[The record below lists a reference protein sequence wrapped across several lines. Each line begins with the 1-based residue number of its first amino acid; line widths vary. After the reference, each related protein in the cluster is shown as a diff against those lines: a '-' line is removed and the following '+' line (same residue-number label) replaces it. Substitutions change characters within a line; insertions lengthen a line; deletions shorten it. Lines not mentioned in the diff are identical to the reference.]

1 MDLINYILEFL
12 LQDKAYVK
20 YVGYTK
26 DASEWKNYKVVI
38 VPSEFFD
45 YHKAGTPLMPHTPL
59 QTLDGM
65 PILFGEAMPP
75 EVAQSSQSVSNTN
88 APKVIKADLVASAF
102 FLLSRYEEKIN
113 TRRDHH
119 GRFSAIESILTKE
132 KILDRPIVDEY
143 GCFLRQALREAGVNI
158 PEPKAEMSVTLTHDV
173 DVPFVYRSIVSI
185 LGGIKRGEFKT
196 LFKSFFKSLEKNP
209 FYTFPWLLE
218 QDEKLENA
226 RKIYFLRSPLFPEY
240 YDRPYLKIDSRD
252 MRSLIKTLQ
261 NHNVELGLHAS
272 YASAEHLELVSQE
285 KVSIEQTINKP
296 LTTNRNHYLRLTSN
310 NQLDA
315 LAEAGIKED
324 FTIGF
329 AEMPGFRMGT
339 CRPVKYINPDT
350 LEVTDLVLH
359 PLTMMDGSFSKYS
372 QMGYTKAY
380 ETACRLID
388 EVRKHGGEL
397 VMLWHNSEVRKGN
410 YHRQLYKNLISYIK
424 NEKK

>member
-1 MDLINYILEFL
+1 MDLISYILEFL

-45 YHKAGTPLMPHTPL
+45 SHKAGMPLMPHTPL
-59 QTLDGM
+59 QTLEGM
-65 PILFGEAMPP
+65 PILFGTP
-75 EVAQSSQSVSNTN
+75 SISKTKDCTIIN
-88 APKVIKADLVASAF
+88 ADLVASAF

-158 PEPKAEMSVTLTHDV
+158 SGPKAHTVGSGSTEMTVTLTHDV
-173 DVPFVYRSIVSI
+173 DVPFVYRSIVSV
-185 LGGIKRGEFKT
+185 LGAIRRGEFKT
-196 LFKSFFKSLEKNP
+196 LFQSIFKSLEKNP
-209 FYTFPWLLE
+209 FFTFPWLLE
-218 QDEKLENA
+218 QDCILENA

-240 YDRPYLKIDSRD
+240 YDRPYLRINSRD
-252 MRSLIKTLQ
+252 MRSLIKTLLK
-261 NHNVELGLHAS
+261 HNVELGLHAS
-272 YASAEHLELVSQE
+272 YASAEHLELIKQE
-285 KVSIEQTINKP
+285 KDSIEKVIGKK
-296 LTTNRNHYLRLTSN
+296 LTTNRNHYLRLISN

-315 LAEAGIKED
+315 LVEAGIKED

-339 CRPVKYINPDT
+339 CRPVHYINPDT
-350 LEVTDLVLH
+350 LEVTNLLLH

-372 QMGYTKAY
+372 QMGYAEAY
-380 ETACRLID
+380 DTACRLID

-397 VMLWHNSEVRKGN
+397 VLLWHNSEVRKGN

-424 NEKK
+424 SEKK

>member
-1 MDLINYILEFL
+1 MISYILEFL

-45 YHKAGTPLMPHTPL
+45 YHNSGTPLMPHTPL
-59 QTLDGM
+59 QTFEGM
-65 PILFGEAMPP
+65 PILFGEVMPP

-113 TRRDHH
+113 TRRERH
-119 GRFSAIESILTKE
+119 GRFSAKESILTKE

-143 GCFLRQALREAGVNI
+143 GCFLRQTLREAGVNI
-158 PEPKAEMSVTLTHDV
+158 PEPKQEMSVTLTHDV
-173 DVPFVYRSIVSI
+173 DVPFVYRNIVSI
-185 LGGIKRGEFKT
+185 LGGIRRGEFKT
-196 LFKSFFKSLEKNP
+196 LFKSLFKSLEQNP
-209 FYTFPWLLE
+209 LYTFPWLLE
-218 QDEKLENA
+218 QDARLENA
-226 RKIYFLRSPLFPEY
+226 RKIYFLRSPLFSEY
-240 YDRPYLKIDSRD
+240 YDRPYLRIDSRD
-252 MRSLIKTLQ
+252 MRALIKTLQ

-272 YASAEHLELVSQE
+272 YASAEHLELIKQE
-285 KVSIEQTINKP
+285 KDSIEQTINKP

-310 NQLDA
+310 EQLDT
-315 LAEAGIKED
+315 LLKAGIKED

-350 LEVTDLVLH
+350 LEVHDLLLH

-372 QMGYTKAY
+372 QMGYAEAY
-380 ETACRLID
+380 EAACHLID
-388 EVRKHGGEL
+388 EVKKHGGEL
-397 VMLWHNSEVRKGN
+397 VLLWHNSEVRKGN
-410 YHRQLYKNLISYIK
+410 YHRRLYKNIISYIK
-424 NEKK
+424 SEKK

>member
-12 LQDKAYVK
+12 LQNKAYVK

-45 YHKAGTPLMPHTPL
+45 YHRANTPLAPHTPL
-59 QTLDGM
+59 ATLEGT
-65 PILFGEAMPP
+65 PILFGTPSISRSKDL
-75 EVAQSSQSVSNTN
+75 V
-88 APKVIKADLVASAF
+88 VIKADLVASAF
-102 FLLSRYEEKIN
+102 YLLSRYEERIN
-113 TRRDHH
+113 PRRDHH

-132 KILDRPIVDEY
+132 KLLERPIVDEY
-143 GCFLRQALREAGVNI
+143 GSFLRQALREVGVNI
-158 PEPKAEMSVTLTHDV
+158 PEPKHEMSVTLTHDV
-173 DVPFVYRSIVSI
+173 DVPFVYRSVVSV
-185 LGGIKRGEFKT
+185 LGAIKRGEFKT
-196 LFKSFFKSLEKNP
+196 LFKSLFKTLENNP
-209 FYTFPWLLE
+209 FFTFPWLLE
-218 QDEKLENA
+218 QDARLENA

-240 YDRPYLKIDSRD
+240 YDRPYLRIDSRD
-252 MRSLIKTLQ
+252 MRALVKTLQ
-261 NHNVELGLHAS
+261 NHNVELGLHVS
-272 YASAEHLELVSQE
+272 YASAEHLELVKQE
-285 KVSIEQTINKP
+285 KTSIEKVTGKP
-296 LTTNRNHYLRLTSN
+296 LTANRNHYLRLTSN

-315 LAEAGIKED
+315 LIEAGIKED